1 MIVNVKKII
10 PQLVHSKIVILILIV
25 ALFLLTIAARD
36 IIGKTMIN

>member
-1 MIVNVKKII
+1 MIFTVKRII
-10 PQLVHSKIVILILIV
+10 PRLIHSKIVILILIV